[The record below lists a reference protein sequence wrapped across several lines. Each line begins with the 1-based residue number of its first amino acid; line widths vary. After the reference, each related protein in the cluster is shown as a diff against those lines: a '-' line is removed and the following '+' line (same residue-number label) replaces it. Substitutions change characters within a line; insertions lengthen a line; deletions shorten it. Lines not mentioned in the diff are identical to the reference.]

1 MRRKGVFTA
10 VFVMVAF
17 VLFAVMT
24 FAATTTTAKTT
35 DSSMITAGQIYQVAQ
50 PHQVAQQAITEGT
63 VFLTA
68 TQPGMAKGS
77 AALASRAY
85 LPTDKEISY
94 VIVSSFS
101 GHLIGTAPRP
111 YISATTPI
119 VRSAN
124 YLVASTSAVVLKI

>member
-1 MRRKGVFTA
+1 MRRKSVFAA

-35 DSSMITAGQIYQVAQ
+35 DSSMITAGQIDQVAQ

-68 TQPGMAKGS
+68 TQAEVPKGS
-77 AALASRAY
+77 AALASRVY
-85 LPTDKEISY
+85 LPMDKEISY

-101 GHLIGTAPRP
+101 GHLIGGTAPTP
-111 YISATTPI
+111 LATITPVIHYIAATLSP
-119 VRSAN
+119 
-124 YLVASTSAVVLKI
+124 AVIFKC